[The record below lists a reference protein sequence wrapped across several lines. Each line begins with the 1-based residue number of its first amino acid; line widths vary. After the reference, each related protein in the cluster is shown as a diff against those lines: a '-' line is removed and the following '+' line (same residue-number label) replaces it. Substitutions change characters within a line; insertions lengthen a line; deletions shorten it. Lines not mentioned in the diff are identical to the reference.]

1 MKVEGFPY
9 TMRLSFAPLSFAS
22 LALAALAAFTPSAQ
36 AQSIL
41 KNSDISLSGLYQF
54 SQDTSGN
61 GISDSPTRSGGA
73 QIAFRHSYHWWLGYE
88 ASYGYTRYAERFSG
102 QPFPIQHN
110 MHDFAGSYLVTTPIG
125 FLGFRPFA
133 LAGVSAVVMSPSLN
147 GGQNVSYQ
155 GRPGLNFAVGVNKA
169 ILTNHLGIRVQY
181 RGLYYKTPDFG
192 EAALTTNAYR
202 LTSEPMVGAYVR
214 F

>member
-1 MKVEGFPY
+1 
-9 TMRLSFAPLSFAS
+9 MRLPIAPLSIAS
-22 LALAALAAFTPSAQ
+22 LTLAMLAAFTPSAR

-41 KNSDISLSGLYQF
+41 KNSDISLSGLYQTT
-54 SQDTSGN
+54 QDTSGN
-61 GISDSPTRSGGA
+61 GVSDDPTHSGGA

-88 ASYGYTRYAERFSG
+88 ASYGYTRFAERYSD
-102 QPFPIQHN
+102 QPFPVQHN
-110 MHDFAGSYLVTTPIG
+110 MHDFAGSYLATAPVGI
-125 FLGFRPFA
+125 LGFRPFA

-155 GRPGLNFAVGVNKA
+155 GRPGLNFAVGVNKSL
-169 ILTNHLGIRVQY
+169 LTDHFGVRVQY

-202 LTSEPMVGAYVR
+202 LTSEPMVGAYIR

>member
-1 MKVEGFPY
+1 
-9 TMRLSFAPLSFAS
+9 MRFFRASATFAVLIVAIAAAS
-22 LALAALAAFTPSAQ
+22 TAQ
-36 AQSIL
+36 AQKIL
-41 KNSDISLSGLYQF
+41 KNTDISLSGLYQTT
-54 SQDTSGN
+54 QDTSGN
-61 GISDSPTRSGGA
+61 GISDDPTHSGGGQVA
-73 QIAFRHSYHWWLGYE
+73 LRHSYHWWLGFE
-88 ASYGYTRYAERFSG
+88 ASYGYTRFAERYSN

-110 MHDFAGSYLVTTPIG
+110 MHDFAASYLVSTPVGI
-125 FLGFRPFA
+125 LGFRPFA

-169 ILTNHLGIRVQY
+169 ILTDHLGIRVQY

-192 EAALTTNAYR
+192 EEALTTNAWR
-202 LTSEPMVGAYVR
+202 LTSEPMIGAYVR